1 MSNRN
6 WTSILNTSAV
16 CAICIATIAAFS
28 KSVIAFPS
36 HESPRYQNSSDD
48 KKPFYNNG
56 IYDPAIPEPKGTVP
70 RSAEARPIRIH
81 EIHAYFTELA
91 ASSPRA
97 QLFEY
102 GRTYENRP
110 LIYLVISSESN
121 MAGVEALKANLK
133 SLANPAG
140 LSAADA
146 QSIIKTNPALTW
158 LAYSIHG
165 DEISGSDAAVELAYQ
180 LVAGMDEQTKML
192 RDSLIIVIDPSENPD
207 GRERYL
213 SMLQSHNS
221 AVPST
226 DAQALQHGGFW
237 PWGRGN
243 HYLYDLNRDW
253 ILLENPETRGKVA
266 AILDWSPQ
274 MLVDAHEMGANSTF
288 LFNPPREP
296 INKNIPDT
304 IKGWWQTISRD
315 HAEAF
320 DKHGWSYYTQ
330 EWHEEWYPGYGS
342 AWANYIGAIGLLY
355 EQSGADGLPTKQ
367 RGGYIQTYREAV
379 IHQFTASIANI
390 TTAAK
395 HRTEMLSNFVAM
407 KRTAI
412 EAGKN
417 ESPHRFVIPAG
428 KHPERADH
436 LVNVLLGF
444 DVRIERTT
452 VAGTI
457 GGAHDGYG
465 KTHKKLDLPAGSYI
479 VNLNQPLRSLIKAM
493 LEFDPHMT
501 KEFLEEER
509 REQEKWGGSRLYE
522 FSSWSLSLAYDAD
535 VIWTDNRISISTE
548 VITSIDPPSGEFVN
562 PDARYGWVIDF
573 TSDIAPI
580 AALRI
585 MSAGYKVQSSS
596 RPFTTGGHK
605 YPAGSLLIR
614 RHYNDPVVQQF
625 LADLANEL
633 GITITG
639 ANSGLVRKGS
649 DLGADSF
656 RNLELPRIGLFGG
669 PGVSFTSYAS
679 LWHQMDQELGARHS
693 LLNLSQVG
701 RYDLDRYNV
710 LVLPDIWGGGS
721 AASSVI
727 GPGGASALKNW
738 VKAGGTLIC
747 VGGAAQWA
755 ADSSNGVSSVRL
767 LRDVLEKKA
776 EYTADNQLEVF
787 QSHPRVDTNQV
798 WHYKTPAVTKA
809 DKKSGPSGDKE
820 SREREDGRA
829 RSLFS
834 PTGVIF
840 DVLLDN
846 ERWLAFGCGE
856 HVPTGL
862 YTSAAFM
869 SKSPVQT
876 IGRIADAE
884 SCRLSGLLW
893 PEARERW
900 AKTAYLTRESS
911 GKGQVILFAG
921 DPDFRGYWKGTA
933 RLFTNALTLGPGFG
947 TRVSVGW

>member
-1 MSNRN
+1 MSNRH
-6 WTSILNTSAV
+6 WKVLLSSCLAIAISYSALAISAV
-16 CAICIATIAAFS
+16 
-28 KSVIAFPS
+28 AFPM
-36 HESPRYQNSSDD
+36 HEAPRHQSASDD
-48 KKPFYNNG
+48 NKPFYPGG
-56 IYDPAIPEPKGTVP
+56 IYDPTVP
-70 RSAEARPIRIH
+70 VPEDRIARGKDARPVRIH
-81 EIHAYFTELA
+81 ELHDYFTKLA
-91 ASSPRA
+91 ASSARA
-97 QLFEY
+97 ELFEY
-102 GRTYENRP
+102 GRTYEDRP
-110 LIYLVISSESN
+110 LIYLVISSEGN

-133 SLANPAG
+133 KLANPEG
-140 LSAADA
+140 LSEAET
-146 QSIIKTNPALTW
+146 QNIIESNPALAW

-165 DEISGSDAAVELAYQ
+165 DEISGVDAAVEVAYQ

-192 RDSLIIVIDPSENPD
+192 RDSLIIIIDPSENPD

-213 SMLQSHNS
+213 SMLQSHKS
-221 AVPST
+221 DVAST
-226 DAQALQHGGFW
+226 DAQSLQHGGFW

-266 AILDWSPQ
+266 AILEWSPQ
-274 MLVDAHEMGANSTF
+274 MLVDAHEMGANSSF

-304 IKGWWQTISRD
+304 IKGWWQTISKD

-320 DKHGWSYYTQ
+320 DKHGWSYYTK

-379 IHQFTASIANI
+379 MHQFTSSIANI

-395 HRTEMLSNFVAM
+395 HRTELLSNFASM
-407 KRTAI
+407 KRSAI
-412 EAGKN
+412 KAGKDD
-417 ESPHRFVIPAG
+417 SPRRFVIPAG

-436 LVNVLLGF
+436 LAGVLLGL
-444 DVRIERTT
+444 DVRIEKTT
-452 VAGTI
+452 ADGKV

-465 KTHKKLDLPAGSYI
+465 KTHRNYNIPAGSYI
-479 VNLNQPLRSLIKAM
+479 VSLDQPLRPLIKAM

-522 FSSWSLSLAYDAD
+522 FSTWSLSLAYDAE
-535 VIWTDNRISISTE
+535 VIWTDNRISIPTTTITE
-548 VITSIDPPSGEFVN
+548 IKEAPGAFVN

-573 TSDIAPI
+573 TSDKAPI
-580 AALRI
+580 AAMRI
-585 MSAGYKVQSSS
+585 MSAGYKVQSAP
-596 RPFTTGGHK
+596 RPFTVNGHK
-605 YPAGSLLIR
+605 YSAGSLLIR
-614 RHYNDPVVQQF
+614 RHYNDPAVQQY
-625 LADLANEL
+625 LAGLATEL

-639 ANSGLVRKGS
+639 ANSGLVQHGP

-679 LWHQMDQELGARHS
+679 LWHQMDQELGVRHS
-693 LLNLSQVG
+693 LLNLSQIG
-701 RYDLDRYNV
+701 QYDLDRYNV
-710 LVLPDIWGGGS
+710 LILPDIWGGGG
-721 AASSVI
+721 AASGII
-727 GPGGASALKNW
+727 GPGGASSLKSW

-747 VGGAAQWA
+747 VGGASQWA
-755 ADSSNGVSSVRL
+755 ADSANGISSVRL
-767 LRDVLEKKA
+767 LRDVLDKKD
-776 EYTADNQLEVF
+776 EYAADNQLETF
-787 QSHPRVDTNQV
+787 HSHPRVDTNQI
-798 WHYKTPAVTKA
+798 WHYKTPKTSKT
-809 DKKSGPSGDKE
+809 DKKSGSGSDKE
-820 SREREDGRA
+820 ALKRKDRRA

-840 DVLLDN
+840 NVLLDN
-846 ERWLAFGCGE
+846 ERWLAFGCSE
-856 HVPTGL
+856 HVPAGL

-876 IGRIADAE
+876 IGRITDAE

-900 AKTAYLTRESS
+900 AKTAFLTRESS

-921 DPDFRGYWKGTA
+921 DPDFRGYWRGTA
-933 RLFTNALTLGPGFG
+933 RLFTNALALGPGFG